1 MAGDL
6 VEELRAINRNY
17 DLARGVHI
25 TVGQAADRIAALEAE
40 AGRLRELAI
49 TLHGALA
56 AHTCFGCP
64 QCPGDCSSANPPV
77 FFCPTQQAISAYR
90 MFDAAALERPAHD

>member
-1 MAGDL
+1 MAGDSAL
-6 VEELRAINRNY
+6 VDRLRKPWFTNGSAELQ
-17 DLARGVHI
+17 HE
-25 TVGQAADRIAALEAE
+25 AADRIAALEAE